1 LGLHV
6 AARKAAVI
14 GKKSK
19 EKLHTGGRS
28 KHMPT
33 TLNALDCSVTTNS
46 ITIRFSEPVDSSTLQ
61 RSNFIV
67 YAPPN
72 IPTPR
77 SLDPSAPGGDTDH
90 TWSLPSPPTNTPSVT
105 LTSDPKAFNKGDFV
119 LVSISDIPG
128 LDPTDLSAQVPFSGS
143 KGKIVRDV
151 EDAISYPIL
160 TEEISNRPFPVST
173 IPSGAGTGGG
183 GGGSASI
190 GQLASRAVT
199 DVLGWKLNPADPKG
213 FIGALTQ
220 AFTLTDVEG
229 HVESTWNP
237 QMPAIQTD
245 LGGSITGAQASLYMR
260 AKEAVDQSGS
270 LLDTLYPLDPEA
282 DPEYVKALREM
293 VRSQMTQI
301 VRELAVIGLPSVL
314 RIDTYFDILLGQNP
328 AQTTTAEII
337 FNPDDVAGTLGKL
350 RDTYG
355 IQFAGNPFNNSV
367 ADEVVITN
375 FRVISDY
382 LTSVMQSWI
391 SNREFFFVLPD
402 RPAFFGTQLVLISR
416 QFNVIAETV
425 NELRFTLDSV
435 FIGPAERQALL
446 LEFADPALPPRF
458 LESMLIEIEAFV
470 GDEGPRLLKE
480 GGKIT
485 VTNNILPVVNALLN
499 MVQEA
504 HSPTNIDE
512 LPDGFKTARVRNS
525 LDDLQDQL
533 ERLVELVEQ
542 VEQQVP
548 APEEKLSISGM
559 VPVQIDGDLWALE
572 MFGDGIEPGIAVTI
586 NSATALSIDQSYVT
600 FFSAQRVDIVFN
612 ASDLGNGIHDIT
624 LTNPDGDSVTLPDAI
639 TITGVP
645 TDPVVTVNAP
655 FQLGAFRSSAF
666 VGGLRAPSKSTAR
679 SAGKDNRLVRGKPSR
694 MVGINMGGRQGPI
707 YPGRPVSTAPAK
719 AVPGTAPSP
728 AVSATATPPTATV
741 GNPVQD
747 LSAAH
752 AELGKKVDAQSQQI
766 AGIHQKIDGM
776 FEHLKNA
783 LLEHGKALQEKL
795 EQHGKQQQ
803 EQLDEKIR
811 QFTQPKQGK

>member
-1 LGLHV
+1 
-6 AARKAAVI
+6 
-14 GKKSK
+14 
-19 EKLHTGGRS
+19 
-28 KHMPT
+28 MPT
-33 TLNALDCSVTTNS
+33 TLTALDCSVTTKS
-46 ITIRFSEPVDSSTLQ
+46 IAITFSEPVDNNSALNVSNYTVYDPQSNIASPISLGDSAWNNAWKSPSNKLSQDGLTATLNFTPPPMSTQLP
-61 RSNFIV
+61 F
-67 YAPPN
+67 AP
-72 IPTPR
+72 
-77 SLDPSAPGGDTDH
+77 
-90 TWSLPSPPTNTPSVT
+90 
-105 LTSDPKAFNKGDFV
+105 GDFV
-119 LVSISDIPG
+119 LVGISGVTAVSGDALP
-128 LDPTDLSAQVPFSGS
+128 PTDLSAQVPISG
-143 KGKIVRDV
+143 GTGRVVRDV

-160 TEEISNRPFPVST
+160 TEEVSNRPFPVST
-173 IPSGAGTGGG
+173 IPSGAGTGG

-199 DVLGWKLNPADPKG
+199 DVLGWKLNAGDPKG
-213 FIGALTQ
+213 FVGALTQ
-220 AFTLTDVEG
+220 AFTLNDVEG
-229 HVESTWNP
+229 HVEATWNP

-260 AKEAVDQSGS
+260 AKEAVDQSSS

-314 RIDTYFDILLGQNP
+314 RIDTYFSILLGQSP
-328 AQTTTAEII
+328 ADIALGNEQIT
-337 FNPDDVAGTLGKL
+337 FNPDDVDGTLGKL

-355 IQFAGNPFNNSV
+355 IQFVGNPFNNSV

-382 LTSVMQSWI
+382 LTSLLQSWV

-416 QFNVIAETV
+416 QLNVIAETV

-458 LESMLIEIEAFV
+458 LEGMLIEIEAFV
-470 GDEGPRLLKE
+470 GQEAPQLLKE

-485 VTNNILPVVNALLN
+485 VTNNILPVASALLN

-548 APEEKLSISGM
+548 SSEDKLSISSIIATPDPHNDDKFT
-559 VPVQIDGDLWALE
+559 VSI
-572 MFGDGIEPGIAVTI
+572 FGEGLEPGVRATI
-586 NSATALSIDQSYVT
+586 HSATAFAVPQPSVT
-600 FFSAQRVDIVFN
+600 FYSAQRVDIEFN
-612 ASDLGNGIHDIT
+612 PENVGQGLHDIT
-624 LTNPDGDSVTLPDAI
+624 LTNPSGDSIILQGAFDISGGTSP
-639 TITGVP
+639 GKK
-645 TDPVVTVNAP
+645 VVTVNPA
-655 FQLGAFRSSAF
+655 FQLGVTGAASAARA
-666 VGGLRAPSKSTAR
+666 GGRKTRAQQKR
-679 SAGKDNRLVRGKPSR
+679 NR

-707 YPGRPVSTAPAK
+707 YPGRPQSAAAPAITAAAAATIAPQPPPGG
-719 AVPGTAPSP
+719 AVASR
-728 AVSATATPPTATV
+728 
-741 GNPVQD
+741 VQD

-752 AELGKKVDAQSQQI
+752 AELGKKVDVQSQNI
-766 AGIHQKIDGM
+766 TGLHQKMESM
-776 FEHLKNA
+776 FEQLKNA
-783 LLEHGKALQEKL
+783 IVEHGKALQETL
-795 EQHGKQQQ
+795 EQHSKQQQ

-811 QFTQPKQGK
+811 QFTQQKQGK